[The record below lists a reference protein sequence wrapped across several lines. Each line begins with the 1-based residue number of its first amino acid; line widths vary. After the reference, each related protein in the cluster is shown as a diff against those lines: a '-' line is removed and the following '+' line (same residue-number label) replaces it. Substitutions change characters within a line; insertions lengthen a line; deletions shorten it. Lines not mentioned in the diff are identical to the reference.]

1 LIEWNNH
8 LSVRQA
14 SVENLCDM
22 PTQRPTD
29 VTVIAILQI
38 LDGLWGLA
46 SGCAL
51 LAGGGALTALILHFA
66 TEAPQWVGGVLGG
79 AVAVVGLVL
88 VLFAVL
94 DFILAW
100 GIWRLRR
107 WAWWLTMITSVLSIL
122 GSLGTLAGGNLT
134 SIPAVAL
141 DGLTVV
147 LLLTSSVRQAFGL
160 T

>member
-1 LIEWNNH
+1 
-8 LSVRQA
+8 
-14 SVENLCDM
+14 M
-22 PTQRPTD
+22 PTQRPTS

-51 LAGGGALTALILHFA
+51 LAGGGALTTLIFRFA

-134 SIPAVAL
+134 SVPAAAL
-141 DGLTVV
+141 DGLTVI
-147 LLLTSSVRQAFGL
+147 LLLTSDVRQAFGL
-160 T
+160 N

>member
-1 LIEWNNH
+1 
-8 LSVRQA
+8 
-14 SVENLCDM
+14 
-22 PTQRPTD
+22 
-29 VTVIAILQI
+29 VTIIAILQI

-51 LAGGGALTALILHFA
+51 LAGGGTLTALILHFA

-79 AVAVVGLVL
+79 AVAIVGLVL

-141 DGLTVV
+141 DGITVV
-147 LLLTSSVRQAFGL
+147 LLLTSDVRQAFGL

>member
-1 LIEWNNH
+1 
-8 LSVRQA
+8 
-14 SVENLCDM
+14 M
-22 PTQRPTD
+22 PTQRPTS
-29 VTVIAILQI
+29 VTIIAILQI

-66 TEAPQWVGGVLGG
+66 TKAPQWVGGVLGG
-79 AVAVVGLVL
+79 AVAVVGLFL
-88 VLFAVL
+88 VLFAML

-100 GIWRLRR
+100 GIWKLRR
-107 WAWWLTMITSVLSIL
+107 QAWWLTMITSVLSVL

-141 DGLTVV
+141 DGITVV
-147 LLLTSSVRQAFGL
+147 LLLTSDVRRAFGV

>member
-1 LIEWNNH
+1 
-8 LSVRQA
+8 
-14 SVENLCDM
+14 M
-22 PTQRPTD
+22 PTQRPTE
-29 VTVIAILQI
+29 VTIIAILQI

-66 TEAPQWVGGVLGG
+66 TEVPQWVGGVLGG
-79 AVAVVGLVL
+79 AVAAVGLVL

-94 DFILAW
+94 DFIFAW
-100 GIWRLRR
+100 GIWKLRR
-107 WAWWLTMITSVLSIL
+107 QAWWLTMITAVLSIL

-134 SIPAVAL
+134 SIPAIAL
-141 DGLTVV
+141 DGITVVV
-147 LLLTSSVRQAFGL
+147 LLTSDVRQAFGI

>member
-1 LIEWNNH
+1 
-8 LSVRQA
+8 
-14 SVENLCDM
+14 M
-22 PTQRPTD
+22 PTQRPTE
-29 VTVIAILQI
+29 VTIIAILQI

-79 AVAVVGLVL
+79 TVAVVGLVL

-100 GIWRLRR
+100 GIWKLRR
-107 WAWWLTMITSVLSIL
+107 QAWWLTMITAVLSIL

-147 LLLTSSVRQAFGL
+147 LLLTPSVRQAFGV

>member
-1 LIEWNNH
+1 
-8 LSVRQA
+8 
-14 SVENLCDM
+14 M
-22 PTQRPTD
+22 PKQRPTSA
-29 VTVIAILQI
+29 TIIAILQI

-51 LAGGGALTALILHFA
+51 LAGGGTLTALILRFA
-66 TEAPQWVGGVLGG
+66 TELPQWVGGILGG

-141 DGLTVV
+141 DGLTVI
-147 LLLTSSVRQAFGL
+147 LLLTSDVRQAFSVS
-160 T
+160 